1 METFNYLGRILD
13 RSDNDWAAVLRN
25 IRKARKV
32 WSRLGKL
39 LWREGDE
46 PRVSAMF
53 YWAVVQVVL
62 LFGAEIWVFSEAM
75 SRNMEGV
82 HVVFQRQIPGQRV
95 EKRKDGTWR

>member
-1 METFNYLGRILD
+1 MECIEGVETFNYLGIILD
-13 RSDNDWAAVLRN
+13 QSDNDWLAFLRN
-25 IRKARKV
+25 FRKARKV

-62 LFGAEIWVFSEAM
+62 LFGAEIWVFSEADTRTEGGETEGWDLAAGD
-75 SRNMEGV
+75 SR
-82 HVVFQRQIPGQRV
+82 
-95 EKRKDGTWR
+95 